1 MDWDYGDL
9 HNADTCKI
17 QVYDSRITNLM
28 IRCLVHDFD
37 FRKPPFSGSLIKY
50 VEEYFKCPPP
60 QSTNTSTSC
69 KVTDLAPLYFQHSGH
84 SRTIVGIEHL
94 KSGKINLLIFDPS
107 HKPSQ
112 AIKQY
117 AQGNLKEKKDQNL
130 WESILK
136 PYRVSVE
143 DIAKK
148 KEYQI
153 LRFSVSY
160 ALVNIFRLQEGMMD
174 EEEVNLRK
182 TVNYIKMN

>member
-1 MDWDYGDL
+1 
-9 HNADTCKI
+9 
-17 QVYDSRITNLM
+17 M

-50 VEEYFKCPPP
+50 VQEYFKCPAP
-60 QSTNTSTSC
+60 QSTNAFPSC
-69 KVTDLAPLYFQHSGH
+69 KITDLAPLYFQHSGH

-117 AQGNLKEKKDQNL
+117 VYGDLRQKKDTAD
-130 WESILK
+130 SILK
-136 PYRVSVE
+136 PYRVSLE
-143 DIAKK
+143 EIAKK

-153 LRFSVSY
+153 LRSSLLHVF
-160 ALVNIFRLQEGMMD
+160 VNNSGFRKGWWMPKKLIYGR
-174 EEEVNLRK
+174 L
-182 TVNYIKMN
+182 